1 MGNMNSNLS
10 ELVVVKRSG
19 QRVNFNGAKIALAI
33 KLAFDDTG
41 TFNSEKD
48 INKIYELVLK
58 YIESNY
64 VGRKTITV
72 EDIQD
77 IIENTLKNSEYNNI
91 YEAFK
96 TYRLSRAASREAF
109 SVKQQHKFV
118 KAIETI
124 GLAIK
129 NSESNIPVDKISNF
143 GEIISDEF
151 TRAYLLETK
160 YNRLH
165 EEGNIYIHGIP
176 YYALG
181 ITSSSILDF
190 TKININYHNNYFEEI
205 KNIIISIKKEQYG
218 KQTISNLD
226 QVLVKPLIQEFNH
239 IYINNLRKYLRL
251 DGFINYIDL
260 NNVIKKID
268 QNNSLNIDLSN
279 FNQSSQRVKDI
290 FKIAY
295 DDSII
300 EVTEYLKYNLEK
312 LLLELNSIDFGIK
325 DKSLAI
331 SIGSSSSYEGTLI
344 TKTYTDILNKLDRL
358 NNVLTI
364 YKYKNNDSL
373 LLPLIINHKNVA
385 IQFIDNDIYSNGI
398 ISTTDV
404 KILLST
410 TTINLARLSYKHK
423 DGNMV
428 EFYKDLDELMDLTKT
443 QLLLRYDLQANM
455 NRDNFKTLFNDNL
468 VIDDK
473 GIERNQKVKKI
484 LKNGILDIGYIG
496 LRDCAETILGKE
508 DTNNHLCFEI
518 LSHMKQNIDNYSL
531 DNKITF
537 TLSETLDDDINKRLL
552 GIDKSIY
559 GIHKDKYDKFYELK
573 GSVDDII
580 SVLERQQEL
589 CSTIAIIKTKGS
601 MKKVKEILT
610 VMSQSKIKYGRIDV

>member
-331 SIGSSSSYEGTLI
+331 SIGSSSSYEGILI

-428 EFYKDLDELMDLTKT
+428 
-443 QLLLRYDLQANM
+443 
-455 NRDNFKTLFNDNL
+455 
-468 VIDDK
+468 IDDK
-473 GIERNQKVKKI
+473 DIERKQKVKKI

-559 GIHKDKYDKFYELK
+559 GIHKDKYDNFYELK

-610 VMSQSKIKYGRIDV
+610 AMSQSKIKYGRIDV